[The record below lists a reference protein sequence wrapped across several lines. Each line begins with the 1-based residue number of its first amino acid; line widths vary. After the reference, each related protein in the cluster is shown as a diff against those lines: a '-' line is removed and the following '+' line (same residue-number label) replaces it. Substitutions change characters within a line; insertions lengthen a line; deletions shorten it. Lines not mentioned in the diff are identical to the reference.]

1 MAFLIVFSLFLAK
14 NGAFLIGSESFLIL
28 FSYSFP
34 SSVCLATLYCL
45 LLFCVSFTVYLSVFP
60 SPLPFCLSAIRFVP
74 LQWTNHCTRVNG
86 SFHWSATIF
95 PLEWNEWDLPYK
107 KQYNLVIHKWL
118 ISTFHTDKQW
128 TVCKMLLR
136 RNKRTIHRE
145 SHPFCEWE
153 MWQNTMRNTSNKY
166 EKWPESCD
174 ILP

>member
-14 NGAFLIGSESFLIL
+14 NSVFLIGSESFLIL

-45 LLFCVSFTVYLSVFP
+45 LLFCVSFTVHLSVFP
-60 SPLPFCLSAIRFVP
+60 SSFPFCLTAIRFVP
-74 LQWTNHCTRVNG
+74 LLWIDLCTRVNG
-86 SFHWSATIF
+86 SFHWSAMIF

-128 TVCKMLLR
+128 AVCKMLLR
-136 RNKRTIHRE
+136 RNKKTVHRE

-153 MWQNTMRNTSNKY
+153 MWQNTMRNT
-166 EKWPESCD
+166 
-174 ILP
+174 

>member
-1 MAFLIVFSLFLAK
+1 MTLWEIKHKMAFLIVFSLFLAK

-34 SSVCLATLYCL
+34 SSVSLATLYCL

-60 SPLPFCLSAIRFVP
+60 SPLPF
-74 LQWTNHCTRVNG
+74 
-86 SFHWSATIF
+86 
-95 PLEWNEWDLPYK
+95 YK

-118 ISTFHTDKQW
+118 NSTFHTNKQW

-136 RNKRTIHRE
+136 RNKRTVHRE

-153 MWQNTMRNTSNKY
+153 MRQNTMRNTSNEY